1 MVATQVLSAPSLG
14 QVFLQ
19 CKNQNSS
26 IESCTFLTRAKF
38 HWHGTSHPRA
48 YSSHAKYH
56 AIALT
61 NLARW
66 RPHNATNKFFEIE
79 HIFPNV
85 FCIMV
90 GVLQIPVTKRL
101 LTSSLADWNMYL
113 MHSNLKDNMVSVQD
127 DDSKDKAEATGFPVW
142 IISLDLSKAFDRV
155 H

>member
-1 MVATQVLSAPSLG
+1 MHLFDQGEIS
-14 QVFLQ
+14 
-19 CKNQNSS
+19 
-26 IESCTFLTRAKF
+26 
-38 HWHGTSHPRA
+38 
-48 YSSHAKYH
+48 
-56 AIALT
+56 
-61 NLARW
+61 LARDQSST
-66 RPHNATNKFFEIE
+66 RIFQSCKISCHCADEFGPVEAPQCDEQIFEIE